1 MMGKREGFLRSLLPL
16 AIYVAIYLVLVF
28 TVRSSYYQLMII
40 LVAVWAIMG
49 ISWNVLSGYSGLI
62 SFGHASFFGL
72 GAFTVVL
79 GQIHLGISPWFGIPL
94 AGMVGALA
102 GVVIGIPTFRLRGH
116 YFALAMLAYPL
127 ALLYVFEWL
136 GYQEVAVPMV
146 RSNPAAWFQFGDR
159 RIYAIIALVLLVIA
173 VVISRLIETSRF
185 GMSLLAIKQ
194 NELAAEAAGI
204 ETRKW
209 KLRAIAV
216 SGAIA
221 GTIGGFYAIV
231 LLVVTPP
238 SVFSVLTSAQALVVT
253 LFGGVGT
260 VWGPLAGA
268 TILIPLAET
277 LHAEVGHLLHGI
289 QGVVYGLA
297 IVLII
302 LFAPDGLLWKI
313 RDMVAARSAA
323 RAPKVEVAPVV
334 LPPDPGPLPE
344 RPNALAGRTMLEV
357 RNLSKSFGGLRAV
370 QNVSFSV
377 PEGAVIGIIG
387 PNGAG
392 KTTLFN
398 LLNGFQKPDE
408 GEVLFEGESL
418 LGLQPSGV
426 CKRGIGRTFQ
436 VARPF
441 RRLSILDNVLV
452 GAYVGAADDATAL
465 RHAREALA
473 LVGLDHNA
481 DRIADGLTSME
492 QRLMELARALAGKPR
507 MLFLDETLAGL
518 GGVEVNEM
526 IAVIRRLSEAGI
538 TIVII
543 EHTMQAMLRLAD
555 HFIVLDHG
563 AMLTQGKPREVVRE
577 DAVIEAYLG
586 KRWRQRA

>member
-1 MMGKREGFLRSLLPL
+1 MGRRDNFLRSLLPL
-16 AIYVAIYLVLVF
+16 AAYAAVYLALVF
-28 TVRSSYYQLMII
+28 TIQSPYYQLMLI
-40 LVAVWAIMG
+40 LVAIWGTMG
-49 ISWNVLSGYSGLI
+49 IAWNTFSGYSGLI

-72 GAFTVVL
+72 GAFTVAL
-79 GQIHLGISPWFGIPL
+79 GQIYFGITPWIGIPL
-94 AGMVGALA
+94 AALVGALA
-102 GVVIGIPTFRLRGH
+102 GLIIGVPTFRLRGH

-136 GYQEVAVPMV
+136 GFQEVAMPMM
-146 RSNPAAWFQFGDR
+146 RENPVAWMQFSDR
-159 RIYAIIALVLLVIA
+159 RIYALFALAMLVI
-173 VVISRLIETSRF
+173 VVIAAKLIESSRF

-216 SGAIA
+216 SGAMA
-221 GTIGGFYAIV
+221 GMAGGFYTIV

-238 SVFSVLTSAQALVVT
+238 SVFGMLTSAQALVVT

-277 LHAEVGHLLHGI
+277 LHAELGHYLHGI
-289 QGVVYGLA
+289 HGVVYGLA
-297 IVLII
+297 IVIII
-302 LFAPDGLLWKI
+302 LVAPEGLLWKLKDVVTA
-313 RDMVAARSAA
+313 RRKAREPVAE
-323 RAPKVEVAPVV
+323 PAPVV
-334 LPPDPGPLPE
+334 MPADPGPLPE
-344 RPNALAGRTMLEV
+344 RPNAMSGKTLLEV
-357 RNLSKSFGGLRAV
+357 KNLSKSFGGLKAV
-370 QNVSFSV
+370 QDVSFTV

-398 LLNGFQKPDE
+398 VLNGFQKADQ

-418 LGLQPSGV
+418 IGLAPSAV

-452 GAYVGAADDATAL
+452 GAYVGAETDEIAL
-465 RHAREALA
+465 KHAREALA
-473 LVGLDHNA
+473 MVGLEANA
-481 DRIADGLTSME
+481 DRIADGITSME

-507 MLFLDETLAGL
+507 ILFLDETLAGL

-526 IAVIRRLSEAGI
+526 IAVIRRLSEQGI

-563 AMLTQGKPREVVRE
+563 AMLTQGKPTQVIRE

-586 KRWRQRA
+586 KRWRERA

>member
-1 MMGKREGFLRSLLPL
+1 MGKRTGFLSSLLPL
-16 AIYVAIYLVLVF
+16 GIFCAAYLILLF
-28 TVRSSYYQLMII
+28 TVQSQYYQLMLI
-40 LVAVWAIMG
+40 LVAVWAVMG

-79 GQIHLGISPWFGIPL
+79 GQIYLGLTPWLGIPL
-94 AGMVGALA
+94 AGIIGAAA
-102 GVVIGIPTFRLRGH
+102 GILIGLPTFRLRGH

-127 ALLYVFEWL
+127 ALLYIFEWL
-136 GYQEVAVPMV
+136 GYQEVAIPME
-146 RSNPAAWFQFGDR
+146 RENPVAWMQFDNQ
-159 RIYAIIALVLLVIA
+159 RIYALIALGLLIA
-173 VVISRLIETSRF
+173 AIIVSRLIETSRF

-231 LLVVTPP
+231 LLVITPDT
-238 SVFSVLTSAQALVVT
+238 VFGMLTSAQALIVT

-260 VWGPLAGA
+260 VWGPIIGA
-268 TILIPLAET
+268 AILIPLAET
-277 LHAEVGHLLHGI
+277 LHAEVGNLLHGI
-289 QGVVYGLA
+289 QGVVYGVA
-297 IVLII
+297 IIIII
-302 LFAPDGLLWKI
+302 LVAPEGLMWKI
-313 RDMVAARSAA
+313 RDIMQARSKSAEPAEGTAVADMVAS
-323 RAPKVEVAPVV
+323 
-334 LPPDPGPLPE
+334 PDTQDDE
-344 RPNALAGRTMLEV
+344 RPDAMSGRTMLEV

-408 GEVLFEGESL
+408 GEVIFEGKSL
-418 LGLQPSGV
+418 LGLAPSGV
-426 CKRGIGRTFQ
+426 CRRGIGRTFQ

-441 RRLSILDNVLV
+441 KRLSVLDNVLI
-452 GAYVGAADDATAL
+452 GAYVGAETDEIAL
-465 RHAREALA
+465 QHAREAVA
-473 LVGLDHNA
+473 LVGLESKA
-481 DRIADGLTSME
+481 DRLAGGLTSME
-492 QRLMELARALAGKPR
+492 QRLMELARALAGKPK

-526 IAVIRRLSEAGI
+526 INVIRRLSDTGI

-563 AMLTQGKPREVVRE
+563 ALLTEGKPRDVVQE
-577 DAVIEAYLG
+577 DEVIEAYLG